1 MFGEIWS
8 YYCFFSF
15 SVMRS
20 HQDRIVCLLRTRNIL
35 IVPELLYPKVDDSFD
50 IGENSKETNQNKI
63 NWIFYFFCLS
73 QMIVTHL
80 LIVPEDAWYWPTA
93 ASLARNF
100 LRYFEPPLFQRAASG
115 LASARMWLNVVAA
128 ARQSR
133 RFWRIN
139 HLLQRQRLGHG
150 MQEQV
155 PSRHSLS
162 FPQ

>member
-1 MFGEIWS
+1 GRGWQANEMARKMYVAGIKLDEITYNLIIKGFFMRGEHEMAKTVFGAMHWRG
-8 YYCFFSF
+8 CKPN
-15 SVMRS
+15 
-20 HQDRIVCLLRTRNIL
+20 T
-35 IVPELLYPKVDDSFD
+35 
-50 IGENSKETNQNKI
+50 
-63 NWIFYFFCLS
+63 
-73 QMIVTHL
+73 
-80 LIVPEDAWYWPTA
+80 
-93 ASLARNF
+93 SLARNF

-162 FPQ
+162 FPQPLLADIVQAEDIKELCKLLVVVSREAAKAYV